1 MNTKKIKDFK
11 EQKYM
16 ELKINIDETM
26 FKDVL
31 EKELKAFSSE
41 ELHEIIRECIVE
53 ALKTDGSLRSL
64 FIKPKRYSYDLDEA
78 SEVLFEAAKNIDL
91 SPAYEEIQKMMISEL
106 KTNYNKLL
114 ENIMMKTMVEGLCN
128 EWNFRSNLHSAIDE
142 VLRMRANPNH

>member
-1 MNTKKIKDFK
+1 
-11 EQKYM
+11 M

-64 FIKPKRYSYDLDEA
+64 FIKPKRYSYETDEA
-78 SEVLFEAAKNIDL
+78 SQVLYEAAKNIDL
-91 SPAYEEIQKMMISEL
+91 SPAYEEIQEMMITEL
-106 KTNYNKLL
+106 KSNYSKLL
-114 ENIMMKTMVEGLCN
+114 QNIMMKTMVDGLCN
-128 EWNFRSNLHSAIDE
+128 NWNFRSNLQSAIDE
-142 VLRMRANPNH
+142 VLMMRANPNSY